1 MWPATIGGAWEN
13 HLRRESCVIYRN
25 IMNTVTTADLRNH
38 FRRVSSWLDNGE
50 SVEILKRGKP
60 YATLLP
66 VAKDTPFRPPKIDF
80 AAQRQAIWKG
90 RRFSAEEVAEMRA
103 AELEGE
109 E

>member
-1 MWPATIGGAWEN
+1 
-13 HLRRESCVIYRN
+13 
-25 IMNTVTTADLRNH
+25 MNTVTTADLRNH
-38 FRRVSSWLDNGE
+38 FRRVSAWLDNGE

-66 VAKDTPFRPPKIDF
+66 IAKSSPPRRPRIDF

-90 RRFSAEEVAEMRA
+90 RHFSLAEVAEMRA

>member
-1 MWPATIGGAWEN
+1 MIA
-13 HLRRESCVIYRN
+13 SD
-25 IMNTVTTADLRNH
+25 IMNTVTTADLRNN

-50 SVEILKRGKP
+50 SVEILKNGKP

-66 VAKDTPFRPPKIDF
+66 IVKAAQARPPRVDF
-80 AAQRQAIWKG
+80 RAQRDAIWKG
-90 RRFSAEEVAEMRA
+90 RKFSAEEVAEMRA

>member
-1 MWPATIGGAWEN
+1 M
-13 HLRRESCVIYRN
+13 IYSH

-50 SVEILKRGKP
+50 SVEIIKRGKP

-66 VAKDTPFRPPKIDF
+66 IAKSTPSRPPRVDF
-80 AAQRQAIWKG
+80 AAQRKAIWKG
-90 RRFSAEEVAEMRA
+90 RSFSAAEVAEMRA
-103 AELEGE
+103 SEVGGE

>member
-1 MWPATIGGAWEN
+1 
-13 HLRRESCVIYRN
+13 
-25 IMNTVTTADLRNH
+25 MNTVTTADLRNH

-66 VAKDTPFRPPKIDF
+66 IAKETPSRLPKIDF

-90 RRFSAEEVAEMRA
+90 RLFSAEEVAEMRA
-103 AELEGE
+103 AELEDE

>member
-1 MWPATIGGAWEN
+1 MIDKD
-13 HLRRESCVIYRN
+13 
-25 IMNTVTTADLRNH
+25 IMNSVTTADLRNH

-66 VAKDTPFRPPKIDF
+66 IVKSTPSRITKIDF
-80 AAQRQAIWKG
+80 AAQRQEIWKG
-90 RRFSAEEVAEMRA
+90 RRFNSAEVAEMRA

>member
-1 MWPATIGGAWEN
+1 
-13 HLRRESCVIYRN
+13 
-25 IMNTVTTADLRNH
+25 MNTVTTADLRNH

-66 VAKDTPFRPPKIDF
+66 IAKATPSRPAKIDF

-90 RRFSAEEVAEMRA
+90 RRFSAEQVAEMRA

>member
-1 MWPATIGGAWEN
+1 MKTA
-13 HLRRESCVIYRN
+13 
-25 IMNTVTTADLRNH
+25 TTADLRNH

-66 VAKDTPFRPPKIDF
+66 IAKAAPASPPRVDF

-90 RRFSAEEVAEMRA
+90 RRFTSDEVAEMRA
-103 AELEGE
+103 AEMEGE
-109 E
+109 D

>member
-1 MWPATIGGAWEN
+1 MKTA
-13 HLRRESCVIYRN
+13 S
-25 IMNTVTTADLRNH
+25 TADLRNH
-38 FRRVSSWLDNGE
+38 FRRVSAWLDNGE

-60 YATLLP
+60 YAVLLP
-66 VAKDTPFRPPKIDF
+66 VAKPIPSHQPRIDF

>member
-1 MWPATIGGAWEN
+1 M
-13 HLRRESCVIYRN
+13 IYKN

-50 SVEILKRGKP
+50 SVEILKHGKP

-66 VAKDTPFRPPKIDF
+66 IVKAAQTRPAKIDF

>member
-1 MWPATIGGAWEN
+1 
-13 HLRRESCVIYRN
+13 
-25 IMNTVTTADLRNH
+25 MNTVTTADLRNH

-66 VAKDTPFRPPKIDF
+66 IVKATAPRPPRIDF
-80 AAQRQAIWKG
+80 AAQRQDIWKG
-90 RRFSAEEVAEMRA
+90 RRFSADEVSEMRA

-109 E
+109 D

>member
-1 MWPATIGGAWEN
+1 M
-13 HLRRESCVIYRN
+13 IYPY

-66 VAKDTPFRPPKIDF
+66 IAKATPSRPPQIDF

-90 RRFSAEEVAEMRA
+90 RRFTAQEVAEMRA

>member
-1 MWPATIGGAWEN
+1 
-13 HLRRESCVIYRN
+13 
-25 IMNTVTTADLRNH
+25 MNTCTTADLRNH

-66 VAKDTPFRPPKIDF
+66 IVKAAPTRSPRIDF

-90 RRFSAEEVAEMRA
+90 RRFSADEVAEMRA

>member
-1 MWPATIGGAWEN
+1 MIC
-13 HLRRESCVIYRN
+13 RY
-25 IMNTVTTADLRNH
+25 IMNSVTTADLRNH

-50 SVEILKRGKP
+50 SVAILKRGKP
-60 YATLLP
+60 YATLMP
-66 VAKDTPFRPPKIDF
+66 VAKDAASRPQKIDF

-90 RRFSAEEVAEMRA
+90 RRFSAEEVTEMRS